1 MQVPTIVVRHEKMVA
16 APYETV
22 KELHAGLVN
31 AGVQGLSMPSE
42 ARISELIRASTPKEP
57 TYLPSESRLVEQSGA
72 GRVSQALLADAP
84 LKAPAQ
90 PHWRVCKRKS
100 AEAFATLL
108 ELGCDLE
115 GAGSESWMDWIRAK
129 VGL

>member
-1 MQVPTIVVRHEKMVA
+1 MRLLDAPVCVIVHRCPLAIANSMMIYSHNVSVAEWASVYEAYYASAMRACENVPTIVVRHEKMVA

-22 KELHAGLVN
+22 KE
-31 AGVQGLSMPSE
+31 
-42 ARISELIRASTPKEP
+42 
-57 TYLPSESRLVEQSGA
+57 
-72 GRVSQALLADAP
+72 LLADAP

-108 ELGCDLE
+108 T
-115 GAGSESWMDWIRAK
+115 
-129 VGL
+129 